1 MILYV
6 TKMAGDAIKHHIDAA
21 SRSGFLG
28 EYPILTVLGD
38 GRGRGR
44 CARSGASVESGA
56 VADQKAT
63 VLTEL
68 SLILA
73 AVFWGTNYAATKYA
87 AEYLPQLPIVAFRFT
102 VGGLLLLFVLRLLEP
117 ESGLERKDVLPM
129 LGLGCLGVA
138 TAQTAFTFGISLTS
152 ASNTGLVFA
161 TAPVWGLLLGLVLGL
176 ERPSRRGILGVTL
189 SISGIG
195 IVFHE
200 GLVGAKDA
208 SLLGDS
214 LILVAAV
221 GVGAYTVFSMPVLER
236 HSPLVVATYPTLFGA
251 PVVLLL
257 ASPNLPSLDWGVGVG
272 VWAAVGYSAVFAT
285 AFAFAAWQ
293 GGISRIGANRVLV
306 YQYLITLTGV
316 ASGIVFFGE
325 RLGMSQIVG
334 GAVILL
340 GVYLARRQ

>member
-1 MILYV
+1 M
-6 TKMAGDAIKHHIDAA
+6 
-21 SRSGFLG
+21 R
-28 EYPILTVLGD
+28 
-38 GRGRGR
+38 
-44 CARSGASVESGA
+44 VESDTVTG
-56 VADQKAT
+56 DKGKAT

-87 AEYLPQLPIVAFRFT
+87 AGYLPQLPIVAFRFS
-102 VGGLLLLFVLRLLEP
+102 VGGLLLLLVLRLLEP
-117 ESGLERKDVLPM
+117 ESRLERKDVLPM

-138 TAQTAFTFGISLTS
+138 TAQTAFTFGVSMTS

-161 TAPVWGLLLGLVLGL
+161 TAPVWGLLLGLALGL
-176 ERPSRRGILGVTL
+176 ERPSRRGILGVGL

-200 GLVGAKDA
+200 GLVGAEGT

-221 GVGAYTVFSMPVLER
+221 GVGAYTVFSMRVLER
-236 HSPLVVATYPTLFGA
+236 HSPLAVATYPTLFGA

-257 ASPNLPSLDWGVGVG
+257 ASPHLPGLQWDAGA
-272 VWAAVGYSAVFAT
+272 WAAVGFSAVFAT

-316 ASGIVFFGE
+316 ASGVVFFDE
-325 RLGMSQIVG
+325 SLGPSKILG
-334 GAVILL
+334 GAVILV